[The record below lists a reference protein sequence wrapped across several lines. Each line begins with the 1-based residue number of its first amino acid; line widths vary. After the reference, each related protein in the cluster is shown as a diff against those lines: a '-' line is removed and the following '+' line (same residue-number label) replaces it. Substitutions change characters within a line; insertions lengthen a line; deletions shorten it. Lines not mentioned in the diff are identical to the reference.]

1 MEPTVKRSGV
11 PLIGLVIFLL
21 MGGCTSL
28 TRLQEEHDA
37 GGPAQ
42 AFNKEIQVIAIEM
55 VNRLREFDPT
65 DETVAVTTFVDL
77 DNFDETSS
85 FGRYVAEDLGM
96 ELFKLGFRLREI
108 RQRVQISITPEV
120 GEVALTRQASALMQ
134 SAQVD
139 AVVTGAYSRFGN
151 QVVVNARLIDV
162 DTGRVVSAGQMVV
175 GDYFGGPVG
184 ELLDKG
190 QPGRSIAVPV
200 IATKPGA

>member
-1 MEPTVKRSGV
+1 MKRPGV
-11 PLIGLVIFLL
+11 TLFGLVILL
-21 MGGCTSL
+21 MMGGCSSL
-28 TRLQEEHDA
+28 TRLQQEQEA

-42 AFNKEIQVIAIEM
+42 AFNKEIQIIAIEM

-65 DETVAVTTFVDL
+65 DRTVAVTTFVDL
-77 DNFDETSS
+77 DNFEETSS

-108 RQRVQISITPEV
+108 RQRVQIKITPEV
-120 GEVALTRQASALMQ
+120 GEVALTRDSAALMR

-139 AVVTGAYSRFGN
+139 AVVTGAYSRFGD

-184 ELLDKG
+184 ELLDQG
-190 QPGRSIAVPV
+190 RPGRSIAVPV
-200 IATKPGA
+200 IPMKPGA

>member
-1 MEPTVKRSGV
+1 MKRLAGV
-11 PLIGLVIFLL
+11 LTGLVVLTM
-21 MGGCTSL
+21 MGGCASL
-28 TRLQEEHDA
+28 TKLQEEQQA

-65 DETVAVTTFVDL
+65 DSTVAVTTFVDL
-77 DNFDETSS
+77 DNFNETSS

-108 RQRVQISITPEV
+108 RQRIRINITPEV
-120 GEVALTRQASALMQ
+120 GEVALTREASAIMQ
-134 SAQVD
+134 NAQVD

-200 IATKPGA
+200 IPMKPGA